1 MAIPA
6 AHIAHQTVERL
17 RIRIPSRKGEADYFS
32 EVTKALQ
39 EKISMAEIQ
48 VNPAT
53 GSVLLKGPEMNAAAV
68 ATVGEEASLFALNTR
83 PSGSEPLSKKIARPI
98 RDLSRSVNRFSGG
111 ELDLPGMAFLALI
124 GVGVYQITR
133 GNIAAPPWYSAFWY
147 ALGLFT
153 KHIVDK
159 A

>member
-1 MAIPA
+1 VSLPA
-6 AHIAHQTVERL
+6 AHIGHQTADRI
-17 RIRIPSRKGEADYFS
+17 RIRIPSRKGEAAYFS
-32 EVTKALQ
+32 AVGETLHRNLPTAGI
-39 EKISMAEIQ
+39 E

-53 GSVLLKGPEMNAAAV
+53 GSVLLKGPQMDAAAI
-68 ATVGEEASLFALNTR
+68 ASTGEKNGLFALETR
-83 PSGSEPLSKKIARPI
+83 SSGMAPLSKKIATPF
-98 RDLSRSVNRFSGG
+98 RDLSRSVDRFSGG

-124 GVGVYQITR
+124 GVGVYQLAR
-133 GNIAAPPWYSAFWY
+133 GNITAPPWYSAFWY